1 MSVRNMQGCA
11 DKRCR
16 VWRVHVNRY
25 VGGKRRP
32 ITKTV
37 HGSKRDAEAVEA
49 EIKASLP
56 SVSST
61 DPVINGRLSEV
72 GATWAERRV
81 ASGKVTDVT
90 GAKNLRHIRRIMREI
105 GDPDVTSISTAMLSA
120 AYMSMDAA
128 PESVHNINATLRTMF
143 ADCRIAPNPCDGVEL
158 PKKVKMEK
166 AIVGASGLRAVS
178 SVCDPSS
185 PCSYAVAL
193 CAQTGMRRGEVCAL
207 TYADVDF
214 DAMTIQV
221 RASIDRH
228 GTRKKPK
235 TEASARTIPL
245 TEGAARTVLAAI
257 EAASSRGE
265 HPCSTS
271 PVIPAQ
277 NGSWIDPHAVTRWW
291 DRNRA
296 RLGFPDVTLH
306 GLRHSY
312 LSELARRGVPPKAL
326 QALAGHADI
335 STTLNIYAHA
345 NLDDKRAAVE
355 SVDW

>member
-1 MSVRNMQGCA
+1 MSVRNMQGCS

-16 VWRVHVNRY
+16 RWEIRWREKKPGGGYRNRSKSFHGTMREAKDEEARLKAQRPDAP
-25 VGGKRRP
+25 VERIDGK
-32 ITKTV
+32 
-37 HGSKRDAEAVEA
+37 
-49 EIKASLP
+49 
-56 SVSST
+56 
-61 DPVINGRLSEV
+61 LSEV
-72 GATWAERRV
+72 GAAWVERRV
-81 ASGKVTDVT
+81 ASGKITDAT
-90 GAKNLRHIRRIMREI
+90 GEKNALHIRRIVREV
-105 GDPDVTSISTAMLSA
+105 GDPDVSKITTSMLSTA
-120 AYMSMDAA
+120 YTSMDAA

-158 PKKVKMEK
+158 PKKSKREK
-166 AIVGASGLRAVS
+166 RTVGASGLRVVS
-178 SVCDPSS
+178 SVCDPAS

-214 DAMTIQV
+214 DAMVIHV
-221 RASIDRH
+221 RASIDRY
-228 GTRKKPK
+228 GKRKEPK
-235 TEASARTIPL
+235 TEASVRSIPL
-245 TEGAARTVLAAI
+245 TEGAARTVLAAL
-257 EAASSRGE
+257 EAAIARGG
-265 HPCSTS
+265 HPSSTS

>member
-1 MSVRNMQGCA
+1 MSVHNMQGCS

-16 VWRVHVNRY
+16 LWKIRWREKRPGGGYRNRSKSFH
-25 VGGKRRP
+25 GTMREAKDEEARLKSERP
-32 ITKTV
+32 
-37 HGSKRDAEAVEA
+37 A
-49 EIKASLP
+49 
-56 SVSST
+56 
-61 DPVINGRLSEV
+61 DPVERVDGRLSEV
-72 GATWAERRV
+72 GAAWVERRV
-81 ASGKVTDVT
+81 ALGKVTDVT
-90 GAKNLRHIRRIMREI
+90 GAKNLLHIRRIVREI
-105 GDPDVTSISTAMLSA
+105 GDTDVSAISTAMLSA

-128 PESVHNINATLRTMF
+128 PETVHNVNATLRTLF
-143 ADCRIAPNPCDGVEL
+143 RDCRISPNPCEGAEL
-158 PKKVKMEK
+158 PKKTKREK
-166 AIVGASGLRAVS
+166 KTVGASGLRVVS

-193 CAQTGMRRGEVCAL
+193 CAQTGMRRGEACAL

-214 DAMTIQV
+214 DAKTISV
-221 RASIDRH
+221 RASIDRY
-228 GTRKKPK
+228 GKRKEPK
-235 TEASARTIPL
+235 TEASVRTIPL
-245 TEGAARTVLAAI
+245 TEGAARTVLAAL
-257 EAASSRGE
+257 EAAMLRGE
-265 HPCSTS
+265 HPSSTS

-326 QALAGHADI
+326 QALAGHANI
-335 STTLNIYAHA
+335 STTLDIYAHA
-345 NLDDKRAAVE
+345 NIDDKRAAVE